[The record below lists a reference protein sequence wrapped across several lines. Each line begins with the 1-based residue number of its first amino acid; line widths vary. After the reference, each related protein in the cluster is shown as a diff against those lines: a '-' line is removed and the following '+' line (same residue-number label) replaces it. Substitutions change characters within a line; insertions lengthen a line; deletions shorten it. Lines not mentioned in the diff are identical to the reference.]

1 MKSVKGVFYLM
12 VGNFKIIMVIGNY
25 SLEFGKGYMLLIVIF
40 FHMQFV
46 TCTKMFQYTDLIKC
60 CTFQIASTFLLIV
73 KYLITVGQSSLPE
86 EEGPNGCCSV
96 LLSHEEEE
104 CSVGPV

>member
-1 MKSVKGVFYLM
+1 
-12 VGNFKIIMVIGNY
+12 
-25 SLEFGKGYMLLIVIF
+25 
-40 FHMQFV
+40 MQFV

-60 CTFQIASTFLLIV
+60 CTFQIASTFLLIE